1 MISIITAAKGRVE
14 QTIESFN
21 SIWNNASNPEDIEHL
36 IAVDCQDHE
45 LKKKLQEYKAFYSS
59 AGINIVLSEVCHC
72 QNPDGYTH
80 RNLHREYW
88 NPLAKQ
94 SKGDLV
100 FGMPNDCVIQTNNFD
115 KILLDALEE
124 AKQSYKHDC
133 FQILIDDDAENDTD
147 RPEAIEKLTET
158 SNWSI
163 GSLEMNKKKAV
174 ENSKDGEVFCSWV
187 ILSRRAV
194 DLIGGIC
201 PDEFQ
206 NEAADRHIYSVF
218 SNTPIKSQLDLTE
231 DIKTLHMSH
240 YTGRAE
246 LDDVT
251 RSKPVPTQPILQE
264 RLTVEETHPY
274 HSRVNYEIVRQ
285 VFDLDKEIASL

>member
-1 MISIITAAKGRVE
+1 MLSIITAAKGRVE

-21 SIWNNASNPEDIEHL
+21 SIWDNASNPNEIEHL
-36 IAVDCQDHE
+36 IAIDCQDHE
-45 LKKKLQEYKAFYSS
+45 LKSKLHEYKNIYSS
-59 AGINIVLSEVCHC
+59 AGINVVLYEVCHC
-72 QNPDGYTH
+72 QNPETYTY
-80 RNLHREYW
+80 RNLHKEYW

-94 SKGDLV
+94 AKGDLV
-100 FGMPNDCVIQTNNFD
+100 FGMPNDCVIQTKNFD
-115 KILLDALEE
+115 KILMDSFEE
-124 AKQSYKHDC
+124 AKKSYKHDC
-133 FQILIDDDAENDTD
+133 FQILIDDDGENDPD
-147 RPEAIEKLTET
+147 RPEAIEKVAQT

-163 GSLEMNKKKAV
+163 GSLELSKEKSLD
-174 ENSKDGEVFCSWV
+174 NSEDGEVFCSWV

-218 SNTPIKSQLDLTE
+218 SKTPIKAQVDLSK
-231 DIKTLHMSH
+231 DIKTWHMSH

-246 LDDVT
+246 VDDVT
-251 RSKPVPTQPILQE
+251 NSKPVPTPEILQE
-264 RLTVEETHPY
+264 RLTVEKTLPY
-274 HSRVNYEIVRQ
+274 HSKVNYEIVRQ